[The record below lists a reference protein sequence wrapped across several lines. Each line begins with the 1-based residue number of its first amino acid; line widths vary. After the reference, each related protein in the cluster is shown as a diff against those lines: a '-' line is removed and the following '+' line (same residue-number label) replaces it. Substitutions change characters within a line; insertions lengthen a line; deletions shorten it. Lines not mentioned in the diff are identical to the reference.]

1 MLSDWGI
8 NFNELE
14 IGKKIGDGR
23 TGEVCVMGV
32 QLGYLD
38 NNLVAM
44 ITTWSP

>member
-32 QLGYLD
+32 QFSYHD
-38 NNLVAM
+38 NNLGIMTINWA
-44 ITTWSP
+44 S